1 MVLGEM
7 IQTLW
12 NAIQGNQSTVASP
25 ELKDAHDTTMVGGDL
40 TQGQRF
46 LQFRDNKII
55 RGAEHMHMLTS
66 PDNEDVVHDFG
77 VHDFGVHDFGVHD
90 FGVHDAGIEGFIPT
104 HFSTTN
110 KNKNKNTS
118 KNNRKRM
125 KRLRKMQGQ

>member
-77 VHDFGVHDFGVHD
+77 VHD
-90 FGVHDAGIEGFIPT
+90 AGIEGFIHT
-104 HFSTTN
+104 HFSKTN

>member
-12 NAIQGNQSTVASP
+12 NALQGNKSTVASP
-25 ELKDAHDTTMVGGDL
+25 ELKSAHDTTMIGRDL

-66 PDNEDVVHDFG
+66 PDNEDVVHDPARN
-77 VHDFGVHDFGVHD
+77 DT
-90 FGVHDAGIEGFIPT
+90 GIEGIVPT
-104 HFSTTN
+104 HFPTTH
-110 KNKNKNTS
+110 KNKKVNTP

-125 KRLRKMQGQ
+125 KRHRKMQGQ

>member
-25 ELKDAHDTTMVGGDL
+25 ELKDAHGTTMVGGDL

-46 LQFRDNKII
+46 LQFRDDKII

-77 VHDFGVHDFGVHD
+77 VHDPWR
-90 FGVHDAGIEGFIPT
+90 HDAGIEGFIPT
-104 HFSTTN
+104 HLPTTHKKKKVNTPRN
-110 KNKNKNTS
+110 K
-118 KNNRKRM
+118 RKRRN
-125 KRLRKMQGQ
+125 RLRKMQG

>member
-1 MVLGEM
+1 M

-46 LQFRDNKII
+46 LQFRDDKII

-77 VHDFGVHDFGVHD
+77 VHD
-90 FGVHDAGIEGFIPT
+90 AGIEGFIPT
-104 HFSTTN
+104 HFSTTHKKKKVNTPRN
-110 KNKNKNTS
+110 K
-118 KNNRKRM
+118 RKRRN
-125 KRLRKMQGQ
+125 RLRKMQG